1 MTSGTKSNSSVVAM
15 LEVRHNGKQV
25 IVPVAVGG
33 FGFQNGI
40 QMDVNTISSVY
51 EKSVK
56 SLVTEAIAQE
66 NAGDIGIFYAKKE
79 AMTLPGA
86 GVQFPVQLQQSTASD
101 GIVHKFSEKVNMKVA
116 GTVQSQQFKRWFGDW
131 QNHPERASKVVNE
144 DGTPKVVYHGTSA
157 EFWTFDLN
165 KSGKNYGAALICPH
179 NICCDTRIVF
189 CDSSSIVGQFRQGIS
204 RVKLL
209 HLRIFPI

>member
-56 SLVTEAIAQE
+56 SLVAEAIAQE
-66 NAGDIGIFYAKKE
+66 NAGDIGVYYAKKE
-79 AMTLPGA
+79 ALTLPAA
-86 GVQFPVQLQQSTASD
+86 GVQFPVRLQQSIASSS
-101 GIVHKFSEKVNMKVA
+101 IVHRFSEKVNMNISLSFGYLSTQNYPHPNKF
-116 GTVQSQQFKRWFGDW
+116 TKQEKSQRKRKKFA
-131 QNHPERASKVVNE
+131 P
-144 DGTPKVVYHGTSA
+144 
-157 EFWTFDLN
+157 
-165 KSGKNYGAALICPH
+165 
-179 NICCDTRIVF
+179 F
-189 CDSSSIVGQFRQGIS
+189 CDII
-204 RVKLL
+204 
-209 HLRIFPI
+209 